1 MSCHLFGSP
10 TATLQFYRKHVK
22 TKKLRKM
29 HIRITT
35 YVCQLP
41 RVFVFKF
48 APVSNNDARNKNVER
63 RRKWKGRIE
72 ISMLEKWKK
81 PEYEKEVKRT
91 SAGNGQ
97 KEERKKER
105 KKRRARRRR
114 GRVLALLARRMLGN
128 FS

>member
-1 MSCHLFGSP
+1 
-10 TATLQFYRKHVK
+10 
-22 TKKLRKM
+22 M

-35 YVCQLP
+35 YVCQLL

-48 APVSNNDARNKNVER
+48 APASNNDTRNKNVER
-63 RRKWKGRIE
+63 RSKWKGRIE

-105 KKRRARRRR
+105 KKKAREEE
-114 GRVLALLARRMLGN
+114 ARSGAGIISTSNARKL
-128 FS
+128 